1 MKSLLSIA
9 FFLITFFTFSQTDS
23 LVLNNIPFWVRSV
36 VHESSL
42 MQNYEL
48 DYTRNPFYLEADF
61 NGDGLVDIAFFIKSK
76 MEGREGV
83 LIVNRGKN
91 VGFVLGAGKDIGMGS
106 NISWCDTW
114 FVYREKYI
122 YNFKDKKKKYIIYN
136 PGIELVKTENT
147 SLIVYWDKKRYKT
160 HVKNL

>member
-1 MKSLLSIA
+1 MKLVIV
-9 FFLITFFTFSQTDS
+9 FFLSSTSLFSQVDS
-23 LVLNNIPFWVRSV
+23 LILSNTPSWVRSV
-36 VHESSL
+36 LFESSL
-42 MQNYEL
+42 MQSYEL

-61 NGDGLVDIAFFIKSK
+61 NGDGLVDIAFFVKSK
-76 MEGREGV
+76 MEGREGI

-91 VGFVLGAGKDIGMGS
+91 IGFILGAGKDMGMGA

-114 FVYREKYI
+114 SVYRHKYI

-136 PGIELVKTENT
+136 PGVELVKTENT
-147 SLIVYWDKKRYKT
+147 SLVIYWDKKRYKT